1 METLRK
7 HVEGMVIK
15 SAGKEIHITITIGIA
30 TGMAD
35 SNYEKVIHSAD
46 EKLYLGKERGRNQV
60 VV

>member
-1 METLRK
+1 MTGVQTCALP
-7 HVEGMVIK
+7 I
-15 SAGKEIHITITIGIA
+15 SITIGIA